1 MYALEVEI
9 SPEMLVRAGKKAEAM
24 GQIRNS
30 ILKGAGNLAGFLGEE
45 MFLEAFPGAIS
56 ENTFSHDIL
65 CEGKKVE
72 VKTVQT
78 TVKPKPD
85 YHCHVAAYN
94 NEQAAD
100 IYVFARVLK
109 GFDKGW
115 LMGWI
120 DCSDWRTLA
129 RFAAKGE
136 PDGNNWHFPVD
147 CYNLRYCE
155 LNPFGKS
162 YENVRKVN
170 L

>member
-1 MYALEVEI
+1 MFALEVLI
-9 SPEMLVRAGKKAEAM
+9 SPEMLVRAAKKAEEL
-24 GQIRNS
+24 GVIKNS
-30 ILKGAGNLAGFLGEE
+30 ILRGGGNLAGFLGEE
-45 MFLEAFPGAIS
+45 MFLEAFPHAVS

-65 CEGKKVE
+65 CDGKRVE

-78 TVKPKPD
+78 TVRPKPH

-94 NEQAAD
+94 NKQDAD

-120 DCSDWRTLA
+120 DCQDWRSLA
-129 RFAAKGE
+129 RFAAAGE
-136 PDGNNWHFPVD
+136 SDGDNFRFPVD
-147 CYNLRYCE
+147 CFNMKYAE
-155 LNPFGKS
+155 LNPFAERIKNG
-162 YENVRKVN
+162 RRVN